1 MLTVTRTDGA
11 EIAWY
16 DDGSGTPVLLVMG
29 LAYPAAAWFR
39 QVPVLAERHRV
50 LTVDNR
56 GAGATGL
63 VTGAPYTGETMAA
76 DCLAVLDAAGVDAA
90 HVVGISM
97 GGLVAQ
103 ELGLSAPER
112 VRSLALM
119 ATHPGSGHW
128 VLPEEVLA
136 FLQARMA
143 MSAQERGEFSIPF
156 NYAPGTPREL
166 IEQDWA
172 AREAGTAGP
181 EGYAA
186 QGGTALWDAHDRLP
200 SMSVPTLVVHGAQ
213 DRLVVPANGELIAAR
228 VPDAKL
234 VLVDGANHILT
245 TDQADEVNALL
256 LGWFAEHDA

>member
-1 MLTVTRTDGA
+1 MNTLTRPDGA
-11 EIAWY
+11 QIAWY
-16 DDGSGTPVLLVMG
+16 EAGSGTPVLLVMG

-50 LTVDNR
+50 ITVDNR

-63 VTGAPYTGETMAA
+63 APGAPYTVETMAA
-76 DCLAVLDAAGVDAA
+76 DCLAVLDAAGVETA

-112 VRSLALM
+112 VRSLTLM
-119 ATHPGSGHW
+119 ATHPGAAHW
-128 VLPEEVLA
+128 VLPEEVIA

-143 MSAQERGEFSIPF
+143 MEAQERGEFSIPF
-156 NYAPGTPREL
+156 NYAPTTPREL
-166 IEQDWA
+166 IEQDWT

-186 QGGTALWDAHDRLP
+186 QGGTAAWDGYDRLP
-200 SMSVPTLVVHGAQ
+200 GMTVPTLVLHGAQ
-213 DRLVVPANGELIAAR
+213 DRLVVPANGERIAAQ

-234 VLVDGANHILT
+234 VLVQDANHILT
-245 TDQADEVNALL
+245 TDQADEVNGLL